1 MATLT
6 AELEQEP
13 SAGFSGIGDTLR
25 LLVDSGFAADEEN
38 ARFLLE
44 MGVVRIDLLSDGDW
58 LVRVCG
64 RQTLVRGA
72 SNPRI

>member
-13 SAGFSGIGDTLR
+13 SPGREELGDTLR
-25 LLVDSGFAADEEN
+25 LLVDSGFASDDED
-38 ARFLLE
+38 AHFLLE
-44 MGVVRIDLLSDGDW
+44 MGVVHIDLLSDGDW